1 MPTRTLLFCAGIGLL
16 VIGAMIGGGLF
27 ATRGTH
33 LELSGGLRKAR
44 TASLSATRSVI
55 VLDFRA
61 TNTSDYPFVVK
72 TVEVEVTLAS
82 GKKEIGQF
90 IPEVDA
96 KTLFPALPAL
106 GDKLAVSIGTGEKI
120 AGKQTVD
127 RMAAASFTLPESDLA
142 SRKDVTVRLRDV
154 DGPMSELR

>member
-1 MPTRTLLFCAGIGLL
+1 MPNRTLLLCAGIGLL
-16 VIGAMIGGGLF
+16 VIAAMIGGGLF

-33 LELSGGLRKAR
+33 LELTGSVRKAR
-44 TASLSATRSVI
+44 TAALSPTRSVM

-61 TNTSDYPFVVK
+61 TNGSDYPFVVK
-72 TVEVEVTLAS
+72 TVEVEVTLAN

-90 IPEVDA
+90 VPEVDA

-120 AGKQTVD
+120 AGKQTVE

-142 SRKDVTVRLRDV
+142 SLKEVLVRLRDV
-154 DGPMSELR
+154 DGPVSELR

>member
-1 MPTRTLLFCAGIGLL
+1 MPNRTLLICAGIGLL

-27 ATRGTH
+27 ATRGTR
-33 LELSGGLRKAR
+33 LELTGSIRKAR
-44 TASLSATRSVI
+44 TAALSPTRSVI

-61 TNTSDYPFVVK
+61 TNGADYPFVVK

-90 IPEVDA
+90 VPEVDA
-96 KTLFPALPAL
+96 KTLFPALPEL

-120 AGKQTVD
+120 AGKQTVE
-127 RMAAASFTLPESDLA
+127 RMAAASFSLPEADLA
-142 SRKDVTVRLRDV
+142 SRKDVLVRLRDV
-154 DGPMSELR
+154 DGPLSEIR